1 MEFGFTEE
9 QEKLRKE
16 IHDFFR
22 DELPEDYDPP
32 MAGLSRADK
41 ESEDFAD
48 EFHKKAVER
57 GYPSAGWP
65 KKYGG
70 LGFTAIE
77 QGIVGQEMAYW
88 GVTWTGGM
96 GYGLVAPVILS
107 VGTEEQ
113 KQRFVP
119 PIARG
124 EVTCFEAFTEPDA
137 GSDEANVK
145 LRAVPDGDYFVLNG
159 QKTFVTAWHKPDW
172 LYTLARTADT
182 IPKHRGLSLFMVP
195 ADAPGVTYRP
205 LRCLGGV
212 QTVEIFYDNVRVHKD
227 NLIGE
232 MNRGFYAAMAT
243 FEFERAGRGLEPRR
257 GMQRLVQYCREEKR
271 NGKPL
276 IEDPQMQDIL
286 AQRAIEMEV
295 SWLASWHGL
304 WRRTQREKLGPQTYD
319 LSAYLGKKFRPH
331 EGNALMDMFDLYGQL
346 KGDSPYAKRDGSVSR
361 SWEAGHMLHPVGT
374 PEILQNVIAY
384 RGLGLPRIP
393 RKFHAMINDEL
404 SEESPR

>member
-22 DELPEDYDPP
+22 DELPEDYNPSA
-32 MAGLSRADK
+32 AGLSRADK
-41 ESEDFAD
+41 GSEDFAD
-48 EFHKKAVER
+48 EFHRKAVER

-65 KKYGG
+65 KRYGG

-77 QGIVGQEMAYW
+77 QGIVREEMAYW
-88 GVTWTGGM
+88 GVSWTGGM
-96 GYGLVAPVILS
+96 GYNLVAPVILS
-107 VGTEEQ
+107 VGTDEQ

-124 EVTCFEAFTEPDA
+124 EVTCFECFTEPDA

-159 QKTFVTAWHKPDW
+159 QKTFITAWHKPDW

-182 IPKHRGLSLFMVP
+182 TPKHRGLSLFMVP
-195 ADAPGVTYRP
+195 ADAPGVTYRVLP
-205 LRCLGGV
+205 CLGGV
-212 QTVEIFYDNVRVHKD
+212 QTCEIFYDDVRVHKD
-227 NLIGE
+227 NLIGQL
-232 MNRGFYAAMAT
+232 NRGFYAAMAT
-243 FEFERAGRGLEPRR
+243 FEFERAGGGQEPRK
-257 GMQRLVQYCREEKR
+257 GMQKLVQFCREEKR

-276 IEDPQMQDIL
+276 IEDSEMRDII

-295 SWLASWHGL
+295 LWLSSWHGL
-304 WRRTQREKLGPQTYD
+304 WRRAQREKLGPQPYD
-319 LSAYLGKKFRPH
+319 NTALLGKKFRPLG
-331 EGNALMDMFDLYGQL
+331 GNAMMDMFGLYGQL
-346 KGDSPYAKRDGSVSR
+346 KDDSDYAKYDGSVSR
-361 SWEAGHMLHPVGT
+361 NWELGHMLHPVGSL
-374 PEILQNVIAY
+374 EILQNVIAY

-393 RKFHAMINDEL
+393 RQFNAKINEAL
-404 SEESPR
+404 TTESS

>member
-1 MEFGFTEE
+1 MEFGFTAE

-22 DELPEDYDPP
+22 DELPEDYNPSA
-32 MAGLSRADK
+32 AGLSRADK

-48 EFHKKAVER
+48 EFHKKAVAR

-77 QGIVGQEMAYW
+77 QGIIGEEMAYW
-88 GVTWTGGM
+88 GVMWTGGM

-107 VGTEEQ
+107 VGTDEQ

-124 EVTCFEAFTEPDA
+124 EVTCFECFTEPDA
-137 GSDEANVK
+137 GSDESNVK

-159 QKTFVTAWHKPDW
+159 QKTFITAWHKPDW

-195 ADAPGVTYRP
+195 ADAPGLTYRALP
-205 LRCLGGV
+205 CMGGV

-227 NLIGE
+227 NLIGQL
-232 MNRGFYAAMAT
+232 NRGFYAAMAT
-243 FEFERAGRGLEPRR
+243 FEFERAGGGQEPRK
-257 GMQRLVQYCREEKR
+257 GMQRLVQFCREEKR

-276 IEDPQMQDIL
+276 IQDSEMQDIL
-286 AQRAIEMEV
+286 AQRAMEMEV
-295 SWLASWHGL
+295 LWLSHWYGL
-304 WRRTQREKLGPQTYD
+304 WHRTQRDKLGPQPYD
-319 LSAYLGKKFRPH
+319 NTALLGKKFRPLD
-331 EGNALMDMFDLYGQL
+331 GDSLMDMFGLYGQL
-346 KGDSPYAKRDGSVSR
+346 KDNSDYAKYDGSAAR
-361 SWEAGHMLHPVGT
+361 NWELGHLLHPVGSL
-374 PEILQNVIAY
+374 EILQNVIAY

-393 RKFHAMINDEL
+393 RQFNTMINEAL
-404 SEESPR
+404 AKESSQ